1 MRKNKIQKKIEKL
14 PKYFIDSSVFL
25 EVILR
30 QAKYDKCFSFFYD
43 SNYKHRLV
51 TPIVVLGEIVKTLNK
66 IEDIMIKNQSYISF
80 VDIFEKTEIGIME
93 LSFECINNIGDIKT
107 FEPYLQSYDSI
118 LFSSAVTENCDAFVT
133 LDSDFSSI
141 LSLKFDIRIKNP

>member
-1 MRKNKIQKKIEKL
+1 
-14 PKYFIDSSVFL
+14 
-25 EVILR
+25 
-30 QAKYDKCFSFFYD
+30 
-43 SNYKHRLV
+43 
-51 TPIVVLGEIVKTLNK
+51 
-66 IEDIMIKNQSYISF
+66 
-80 VDIFEKTEIGIME
+80 ME

-141 LSLKFDIRIKNP
+141 LSLKFDIKIKNL